1 MAYPLVQIT
10 NSVPDAS
17 MIDGTVSYMSCSGDN
32 YILTKK
38 RTKWTATSRGIC
50 LVTEITATVT
60 TSAGDEVAA
69 TSYTS
74 TGTSYSQFAVIS
86 KDGLYQV
93 TRVVS

>member
-10 NSVPDAS
+10 NSVPAAS
-17 MIDGTVSYMSCSGDN
+17 MIDGTVSYMSCSGDS

-38 RTKWTATSRGIC
+38 QKKWTATSRGIC

-60 TSAGDEVAA
+60 IADDEVAA

-74 TGTSYSQFAVIS
+74 SGTSYSEFAVIS

>member
-10 NSVPDAS
+10 NSVPAAS
-17 MIDGTVSYMSCSGDN
+17 MIDGTVSYMSCSGDS

-38 RTKWTATSRGIC
+38 RKKWTATSRGIC

-60 TSAGDEVAA
+60 IADDEVAA
-69 TSYTS
+69 
-74 TGTSYSQFAVIS
+74 TSYSQFAVIS